1 VYLGDSITDIT
12 CWRSM
17 VWEALAKENL
27 ADSVQM
33 VGSMTSN
40 PSNCKPPSGFD
51 GRHEGHSGWKGT
63 DIANDYIEK
72 WAKDTP
78 ADIVNFMLGTNDVSA
93 KRPPRST
100 QDIIDAYSKIVLTMR
115 GQVPT
120 ASFIVDQL
128 ILLPNNSAPVDALN
142 KAIPLWAEA
151 ANKPTSPVVVAD
163 CSSQA
168 GYTAAMLRD
177 GIHPNTEGDQFIAKA
192 ISAKLIPLV
201 KERLAAKANKQ

>member
-1 VYLGDSITDIT
+1 
-12 CWRSM
+12 M
-17 VWEALAKENL
+17 VWDALAKENL
-27 ADSVQM
+27 TASVQM
-33 VGSMTSN
+33 VGSVTSN
-40 PSNCKPPSGFD
+40 PSNCKIASGFD
-51 GRHEGHSGWKGT
+51 NHHEGHSGWKGT

-100 QDIIDAYSKIVLTMR
+100 QDIVDAFTKIVTTMR
-115 GQVPT
+115 TQVPT
-120 ASFIVDQL
+120 ASFIVDKL

-151 ANKPTSPVVVAD
+151 VNKPTSRVVVAD

-168 GYTAAMLRD
+168 GYTAAMLSD
-177 GIHPNTEGDQFIAKA
+177 GIHPNTQGDQFISQA
-192 ISAKLIPLV
+192 ISAALIPLV
-201 KERLAAKANKQ
+201 KEKLASKAK